1 MKMFYAIDVGNTN
14 IKVGIIEGD
23 KIITTFR
30 INSQVVHTTDEYGLM
45 LKGIPQMQG
54 IDVSRAEGA
63 IISSVVPKVMQSLH
77 NALVKY
83 LNINPI
89 IVGPGI
95 KTGIKLTSANPRE
108 VGADR
113 LVDVVAGYTK
123 YGGPLLVIDFGTA
136 TTYNLVTENGT
147 FSVGITAPGV
157 KISAKALWED
167 AAKLPEI
174 EIKKPDSILATET
187 VSSMQAGLI
196 YGQIGATKYI
206 IEQVKKEMGYD
217 TLKVVATGGMG
228 SVICPEIDEIE
239 YYDINLTIDG
249 LRILYEKNR

>member
-1 MKMFYAIDVGNTN
+1 MFFAIDVGNTN
-14 IKVGIIEGD
+14 IKIGIFDG
-23 KIITTFR
+23 KNLITTFR
-30 INSQVVHTTDEYGLM
+30 MNSQIVHTTDEYGLM
-45 LKGIPQMQG
+45 LKQIPEVQG
-54 IDVSRAEGA
+54 IDISQIEGA
-63 IISSVVPKVMQSLH
+63 IISSVVPKVMESLH
-77 NALVKY
+77 NAIVKY
-83 LNINPI
+83 FGIKPI

-95 KTGIKLTSANPRE
+95 KTGIKLTSSNPKE
-108 VGADR
+108 VGSDR
-113 LVDVVAGYTK
+113 LVDVVSGYEK

-136 TTYNLVTENGT
+136 TTYNLVTADGS

-174 EIKKPDSILATET
+174 EIKKPSSILATET
-187 VSSMQAGLI
+187 VTSMQAGLI

-217 TLKVVATGGMG
+217 NLKVVATGGMG
-228 SVICPEIDEIE
+228 SIISPEVEEID

-249 LRILYEKNR
+249 LRILYEKNTK

>member
-1 MKMFYAIDVGNTN
+1 MFFAIDVGNTN
-14 IKVGIIEGD
+14 IKVGIFDG
-23 KIITTFR
+23 KNLITTFR
-30 INSQVVHTTDEYGLM
+30 MNSQIVHTTDEYGLM
-45 LKGIPQMQG
+45 LKQIPDVQG
-54 IDVSRAEGA
+54 IDISQIEGA
-63 IISSVVPKVMQSLH
+63 IISSVVPKVMESLH
-77 NALVKY
+77 NAIVKY
-83 LNINPI
+83 FGIKPI

-95 KTGIKLTSANPRE
+95 KTGIKLTSSNPKE

-113 LVDVVAGYTK
+113 LVDVVSGYEK

-136 TTYNLVTENGT
+136 TTYNLVTADGS

-174 EIKKPDSILATET
+174 EIKKPSSILATET
-187 VSSMQAGLI
+187 VTSMQAGLI

-217 TLKVVATGGMG
+217 NLKVVATGGMG
-228 SVICPEIDEIE
+228 SIISPEVEEID

-249 LRILYEKNR
+249 LRILYEKNTK

>member
-1 MKMFYAIDVGNTN
+1 MFFAIDVGNTN
-14 IKVGIIEGD
+14 IKVGIFDG
-23 KIITTFR
+23 KNLITTFR
-30 INSQVVHTTDEYGLM
+30 MNSQIVHTTDEYGLM
-45 LKGIPQMQG
+45 LKQIPEVQG
-54 IDVSRAEGA
+54 IDLTKIEGA
-63 IISSVVPKVMQSLH
+63 IISSVVPKVMESLH
-77 NALVKY
+77 NAIVKY
-83 LNINPI
+83 FGIKPI

-95 KTGIKLTSANPRE
+95 KTGIKLTSSNPKE

-113 LVDVVAGYTK
+113 LVDVVSGYEK

-136 TTYNLVTENGT
+136 TTYNLVTADGS

-157 KISAKALWED
+157 KISAKALWKD

-174 EIKKPDSILATET
+174 EIKKPSSILATET
-187 VSSMQAGLI
+187 VTSMQAGLI

-217 TLKVVATGGMG
+217 NLKVVATGGMG
-228 SVICPEIDEIE
+228 SIISPEVEEID

-249 LRILYEKNR
+249 LRILYEKNTK

>member
-1 MKMFYAIDVGNTN
+1 MFFAIDVGNTN
-14 IKVGIIEGD
+14 IKIGIFDG
-23 KIITTFR
+23 KNLITTFR
-30 INSQVVHTTDEYGLM
+30 MNSQIVHTTDEYGLM
-45 LKGIPQMQG
+45 LKQIPEVQG
-54 IDVSRAEGA
+54 IDLTKIEGG
-63 IISSVVPKVMQSLH
+63 IISSVVPKVMESLH
-77 NALVKY
+77 NAIVKY
-83 LNINPI
+83 FGIKPI

-95 KTGIKLTSANPRE
+95 KTGIKLTSSNPKE

-113 LVDVVAGYTK
+113 LVDVVSGYEK

-136 TTYNLVTENGT
+136 TTYNLVTADGS

-174 EIKKPDSILATET
+174 EIKKPSSILATET
-187 VSSMQAGLI
+187 VTSMQAGLI

-217 TLKVVATGGMG
+217 NLKVVATGGMG
-228 SVICPEIDEIE
+228 SIISPEVEEID

-249 LRILYEKNR
+249 LRILYEKNTK

>member
-1 MKMFYAIDVGNTN
+1 MFFAIDVGNTN
-14 IKVGIIEGD
+14 IKVGIFDG
-23 KIITTFR
+23 KKLITTFR
-30 INSQVVHTTDEYGLM
+30 MNSQIVHTTDEYGLM
-45 LKGIPQMQG
+45 LKQIPEVQD
-54 IDVSRAEGA
+54 IDLTKIEGA
-63 IISSVVPKVMQSLH
+63 IISSVVPKVMESLH
-77 NALVKY
+77 NAIVKY
-83 LNINPI
+83 FGIKPI

-95 KTGIKLTSANPRE
+95 KTGIKLTSSNPKE

-113 LVDVVAGYTK
+113 LVDVVSGYEK

-136 TTYNLVTENGT
+136 TTYNLVTADGS

-174 EIKKPDSILATET
+174 EIKKPSSILATET

-217 TLKVVATGGMG
+217 KLKVVATGGMG
-228 SVICPEIDEIE
+228 SIISPEVEEID

-249 LRILYEKNR
+249 LRILYEKNTK

>member
-1 MKMFYAIDVGNTN
+1 MFFAIDVGNTN
-14 IKVGIIEGD
+14 IKVGIFDG
-23 KIITTFR
+23 KNLITTFR
-30 INSQVVHTTDEYGLM
+30 MNSQIVHTTDEYGLM
-45 LKGIPQMQG
+45 LKQIPEVQG
-54 IDVSRAEGA
+54 IDISQIEGA
-63 IISSVVPKVMQSLH
+63 IISSVVPKVMESLH
-77 NALVKY
+77 NAIVKY
-83 LNINPI
+83 FGIKPI

-95 KTGIKLTSANPRE
+95 KTGIKLTSSNPKE

-113 LVDVVAGYTK
+113 LVDVVSGYEK

-136 TTYNLVTENGT
+136 TTYNLVTADGS

-174 EIKKPDSILATET
+174 EIKKPSSILATET
-187 VSSMQAGLI
+187 VTSMQAGLI

-217 TLKVVATGGMG
+217 NLKVVATGVMG
-228 SVICPEIDEIE
+228 SIISPEVEEID

-249 LRILYEKNR
+249 LRILYEKNTK

>member
-1 MKMFYAIDVGNTN
+1 MFYTVDVGNTN
-14 IKVGIIEGD
+14 IKVGIFDGKELV
-23 KIITTFR
+23 TTFR
-30 INSQVVHTTDEYGLM
+30 INSQITHTTDEYGLM
-45 LKGIPQMQG
+45 LRQIPELQG
-54 IDVSRAEGA
+54 INVSAIEGA
-63 IISSVVPKVMQSLH
+63 IVSSVVPKVMESLN
-77 NALVKY
+77 NAFIKY
-83 LNINPI
+83 FGIKPI

-95 KTGIKLTSANPRE
+95 KTGIKLTSSNPRE

-113 LVDVVAGYTK
+113 LVDVVSGYEK

-136 TTYNLVTENGT
+136 TTYNLVTEDGT

-228 SVICPEIDEIE
+228 YIISPEVEEID

-249 LRILYEKNR
+249 LRILYEKNAK

>member
-1 MKMFYAIDVGNTN
+1 MFFAIDVGNTN
-14 IKVGIIEGD
+14 IKIGIFDG
-23 KIITTFR
+23 KNLITTFR
-30 INSQVVHTTDEYGLM
+30 MNSQIVHTTDEYGLM
-45 LKGIPQMQG
+45 LKQIPDVQG
-54 IDVSRAEGA
+54 IDISQIEGA
-63 IISSVVPKVMQSLH
+63 IISSVVPKVMESLH
-77 NALVKY
+77 NAIVKY
-83 LNINPI
+83 FGIKPI

-95 KTGIKLTSANPRE
+95 KTGIKLTSSNPKE

-113 LVDVVAGYTK
+113 LVDVVSGYEK

-136 TTYNLVTENGT
+136 TTYNLVTADGS

-174 EIKKPDSILATET
+174 EIKKPSSILATET
-187 VSSMQAGLI
+187 VTSMQAGLI

-217 TLKVVATGGMG
+217 NLKVVATGGMG
-228 SVICPEIDEIE
+228 SIISPEVEEID

-249 LRILYEKNR
+249 LRILYEKNTK

>member
-1 MKMFYAIDVGNTN
+1 MFFAIDVGNTN
-14 IKVGIIEGD
+14 IKIGIFDG
-23 KIITTFR
+23 KNLITTFR
-30 INSQVVHTTDEYGLM
+30 MNSQIVHTTDEYGLM
-45 LKGIPQMQG
+45 LKQIPEVQD
-54 IDVSRAEGA
+54 IDLTKIEGA
-63 IISSVVPKVMQSLH
+63 IISSVVPKVMESLH
-77 NALVKY
+77 NAIVKY
-83 LNINPI
+83 FGIKPI

-95 KTGIKLTSANPRE
+95 KTGIKLTSSNPKE

-113 LVDVVAGYTK
+113 LVDVVSGYEK

-136 TTYNLVTENGT
+136 TTYNLVTADGS

-174 EIKKPDSILATET
+174 EIKKPSSILATET
-187 VSSMQAGLI
+187 VTSMQAGLI

-217 TLKVVATGGMG
+217 NLKVVATGGMG
-228 SVICPEIDEIE
+228 SIISPEVEEID

-249 LRILYEKNR
+249 LRILYEKNTK

>member
-1 MKMFYAIDVGNTN
+1 MFFAIDVGNTN
-14 IKVGIIEGD
+14 IKVGIFDG
-23 KIITTFR
+23 KNLITTFR
-30 INSQVVHTTDEYGLM
+30 MNSQIVHTTDEYGLM
-45 LKGIPQMQG
+45 LKQIPEVQG
-54 IDVSRAEGA
+54 IDISQIEGG
-63 IISSVVPKVMQSLH
+63 IISSVVPKVMESLH
-77 NALVKY
+77 NAIVKY
-83 LNINPI
+83 FGIKPI

-95 KTGIKLTSANPRE
+95 KTGIKLTSSNPKE

-113 LVDVVAGYTK
+113 LVDVVSGYEK

-136 TTYNLVTENGT
+136 TTYNLVTADGS

-174 EIKKPDSILATET
+174 EIKKPSSILATET
-187 VSSMQAGLI
+187 VTSMQAGLI

-217 TLKVVATGGMG
+217 NLKVVATGGMG
-228 SVICPEIDEIE
+228 SIISPEVEEID

-249 LRILYEKNR
+249 LRILYEKNTK

>member
-1 MKMFYAIDVGNTN
+1 MFFAIDVGNTN
-14 IKVGIIEGD
+14 IKVGIFDG
-23 KIITTFR
+23 KNLITTFR
-30 INSQVVHTTDEYGLM
+30 MNSQIVHTTDEYGLM
-45 LKGIPQMQG
+45 LKQIPEVQG
-54 IDVSRAEGA
+54 IDISQIEGA
-63 IISSVVPKVMQSLH
+63 IISSVVPKVMESLH
-77 NALVKY
+77 NAIVKY
-83 LNINPI
+83 FGIKPI

-95 KTGIKLTSANPRE
+95 KTGIKLTSSNPKE

-113 LVDVVAGYTK
+113 LVDVVSGYEK

-136 TTYNLVTENGT
+136 TTYNLVTADGS

-174 EIKKPDSILATET
+174 EIKKPSSILATET
-187 VSSMQAGLI
+187 VTSMQAGLI

-217 TLKVVATGGMG
+217 NLKVVATGGMG
-228 SVICPEIDEIE
+228 SIISPEVEEID

-249 LRILYEKNR
+249 LRILYEKNTK

>member
-1 MKMFYAIDVGNTN
+1 MFFAIYVGNTN
-14 IKVGIIEGD
+14 IKIGIFDG
-23 KIITTFR
+23 KNLITTFR
-30 INSQVVHTTDEYGLM
+30 MNSQIVHTTDEYGLM
-45 LKGIPQMQG
+45 LKQIPEVQG
-54 IDVSRAEGA
+54 IDLTKIEGA
-63 IISSVVPKVMQSLH
+63 IISSVVPKVMESLH
-77 NALVKY
+77 NAIVKY
-83 LNINPI
+83 FGIKPI

-95 KTGIKLTSANPRE
+95 KTGIKLTSSNPKE

-113 LVDVVAGYTK
+113 LVDVVSVYEK

-136 TTYNLVTENGT
+136 TTYNLVTADGS

-174 EIKKPDSILATET
+174 EIKKPSSILATET
-187 VSSMQAGLI
+187 VTSMQAGLI

-217 TLKVVATGGMG
+217 NLKVVATGGMG
-228 SVICPEIDEIE
+228 SIISPEVEEID

-249 LRILYEKNR
+249 LRILYEKNTK

>member
-1 MKMFYAIDVGNTN
+1 MFFAIDVGNTN
-14 IKVGIIEGD
+14 IKVGIFDG
-23 KIITTFR
+23 KNLITTFR
-30 INSQVVHTTDEYGLM
+30 MNSQIVHTTDEYGLM
-45 LKGIPQMQG
+45 LKQIPEVQG
-54 IDVSRAEGA
+54 IDISQIEGA
-63 IISSVVPKVMQSLH
+63 IISSVVPKVMESLH
-77 NALVKY
+77 NAIVKY
-83 LNINPI
+83 FGIKPI

-95 KTGIKLTSANPRE
+95 KTGIKLTSSNPKE

-113 LVDVVAGYTK
+113 LVDVVSGYEK
-123 YGGPLLVIDFGTA
+123 YGGPLLFIDFGTA
-136 TTYNLVTENGT
+136 TTYNLVTADGS

-174 EIKKPDSILATET
+174 EIKKPSSILATET
-187 VSSMQAGLI
+187 VTSMQAGLI

-217 TLKVVATGGMG
+217 NLKVVATGGMG
-228 SVICPEIDEIE
+228 SIISPEVEEID

-249 LRILYEKNR
+249 LRILYEKNTK

>member
-1 MKMFYAIDVGNTN
+1 MFYAIDVGNTN
-14 IKVGIIEGD
+14 IKIGVIEGG
-23 KIITTFR
+23 KILTTFR
-30 INSQVVHTTDEYGLM
+30 ISTQTEQSTDEYGMM
-45 LKGIPQMQG
+45 LKQIPRLQG
-54 IDVSRAEGA
+54 IDVDNIEGA

-83 LNINPI
+83 FNINPI

-95 KTGIKLTSANPRE
+95 KTGIKLTSSNPKE

-113 LVDVVAGYTK
+113 LVDVVGGYEK

-136 TTYNLVTENGT
+136 TTYNLVTEDGK

-157 KISAKALWED
+157 RISAKALWED

-174 EIKKPDSILATET
+174 EIKKPKSILATET

-228 SVICPEIDEIE
+228 SIISPEVEEIDH
-239 YYDINLTIDG
+239 YDINLTIDG
-249 LRILYEKNR
+249 LRILYEKNK

>member
-1 MKMFYAIDVGNTN
+1 MFFAIDVGNTN
-14 IKVGIIEGD
+14 IKIGIFDG
-23 KIITTFR
+23 KNLITTFR
-30 INSQVVHTTDEYGLM
+30 MNSQIVHTTDEYGLM
-45 LKGIPQMQG
+45 LKQIPEVQG
-54 IDVSRAEGA
+54 IDLTKIEGA
-63 IISSVVPKVMQSLH
+63 IISSVVPKVMESLH
-77 NALVKY
+77 NAIVKY
-83 LNINPI
+83 FGIKPI

-95 KTGIKLTSANPRE
+95 KTGIKLTSSNPKE

-113 LVDVVAGYTK
+113 LVDVVSGYEK

-136 TTYNLVTENGT
+136 TTYNLVTADGS

-174 EIKKPDSILATET
+174 EIKKPSSILATET
-187 VSSMQAGLI
+187 VTSMQAGLI

-217 TLKVVATGGMG
+217 NLKVVATGGMG
-228 SVICPEIDEIE
+228 SIISPEVEEID
-239 YYDINLTIDG
+239 Y
-249 LRILYEKNR
+249 

>member
-1 MKMFYAIDVGNTN
+1 MFFAIDVGNTN
-14 IKVGIIEGD
+14 IKIGIFDG
-23 KIITTFR
+23 KNLITTFR
-30 INSQVVHTTDEYGLM
+30 MNSQIVHTTDDYGLM
-45 LKGIPQMQG
+45 LKQIPEVQG
-54 IDVSRAEGA
+54 IDLTKIEGA
-63 IISSVVPKVMQSLH
+63 IISSVVPKVMESLH
-77 NALVKY
+77 NAIVKY
-83 LNINPI
+83 FGIKPI

-95 KTGIKLTSANPRE
+95 KTGIKLTSSNPKE

-113 LVDVVAGYTK
+113 LVDVVSGYEK

-136 TTYNLVTENGT
+136 TTYNLVTADGS

-174 EIKKPDSILATET
+174 EIKKPSSILATET
-187 VSSMQAGLI
+187 VTSMQAGLI

-217 TLKVVATGGMG
+217 NLKVVATGGMG
-228 SVICPEIDEIE
+228 SIISPEVEEID

-249 LRILYEKNR
+249 LRILYEKNTK

>member
-1 MKMFYAIDVGNTN
+1 MFFAIDVGNTN
-14 IKVGIIEGD
+14 IKVGVIEGKD
-23 KIITTFR
+23 ILTTFR
-30 INSQVVHTTDEYGLM
+30 LNSQIDHTTDEYGMMLM
-45 LKGIPQMQG
+45 DIPARQG
-54 IDVSRAEGA
+54 IDVSGVEGA
-63 IISSVVPKVMQSLH
+63 IISSVVPNVMQSLN

-83 LNINPI
+83 MHIKPI

-95 KTGIKLTSANPRE
+95 KTGIKLTSSNPAE

-113 LVDVVAGYTK
+113 LVDVVSGYEK

-136 TTYNLVTENGT
+136 TTYNLVTEEGR

-174 EIKKPDSILATET
+174 EIKKPKSILATET

-217 TLKVVATGGMG
+217 EMKVVATGGMG
-228 SVICPEIDEIE
+228 GIIAPEVEEINF
-239 YYDINLTIDG
+239 YDKDLTING
-249 LRILYEKNR
+249 LRILYEKNKK

>member
-1 MKMFYAIDVGNTN
+1 MFFAIDVGNTN
-14 IKVGIIEGD
+14 IKVGIFDG
-23 KIITTFR
+23 KKLITTFR
-30 INSQVVHTTDEYGLM
+30 MNSQIVHTTDEYGLM
-45 LKGIPQMQG
+45 LKQIPEVQD
-54 IDVSRAEGA
+54 IDLTKIEGA
-63 IISSVVPKVMQSLH
+63 IISSVVPKVMESLH
-77 NALVKY
+77 NAIVKY
-83 LNINPI
+83 FGIKPI

-95 KTGIKLTSANPRE
+95 KTGIKLTSSNPKE

-113 LVDVVAGYTK
+113 LVDVVSGYEK

-136 TTYNLVTENGT
+136 TTYNLVTADGS

-174 EIKKPDSILATET
+174 EIKKPSSILATET
-187 VSSMQAGLI
+187 VTSMQAGLI

-217 TLKVVATGGMG
+217 KLKVVATGGMG
-228 SVICPEIDEIE
+228 SIISPEVEEID

-249 LRILYEKNR
+249 LRILYEKNTK

>member
-1 MKMFYAIDVGNTN
+1 MFFAIDVGNTN
-14 IKVGIIEGD
+14 IKVGIFDG
-23 KIITTFR
+23 KNLITTFR
-30 INSQVVHTTDEYGLM
+30 MNSQIVHTTDEYGLM
-45 LKGIPQMQG
+45 LKQIPEVQG
-54 IDVSRAEGA
+54 IDISQIEGA
-63 IISSVVPKVMQSLH
+63 IISSVVPKVMESLH
-77 NALVKY
+77 NAIVKY
-83 LNINPI
+83 FGIKPI

-95 KTGIKLTSANPRE
+95 KTGIKLTSSNPKE

-113 LVDVVAGYTK
+113 LVDVVSGYEK

-136 TTYNLVTENGT
+136 TTYNLVTADGS

-174 EIKKPDSILATET
+174 EIKKPSSILATET
-187 VSSMQAGLI
+187 VTSMQAGLI

-217 TLKVVATGGMG
+217 NLKVVATGGMG
-228 SVICPEIDEIE
+228 SIISPEVDEID

-249 LRILYEKNR
+249 LRILYEKNTK

>member
-1 MKMFYAIDVGNTN
+1 MFFAIDVGNTN
-14 IKVGIIEGD
+14 IKVGIFDG
-23 KIITTFR
+23 KKLITTFR
-30 INSQVVHTTDEYGLM
+30 MNSQIVHTTDEYGLM
-45 LKGIPQMQG
+45 LKQIPEVQD
-54 IDVSRAEGA
+54 IDISQIEGA
-63 IISSVVPKVMQSLH
+63 IISSVVPKVMESLH
-77 NALVKY
+77 NAIVKY
-83 LNINPI
+83 FGIKPI

-95 KTGIKLTSANPRE
+95 KTGIKLTSSNPKE

-113 LVDVVAGYTK
+113 LVDVVSGYEK

-136 TTYNLVTENGT
+136 TTYNLVTADGS

-174 EIKKPDSILATET
+174 EIKKPSSILATET

-217 TLKVVATGGMG
+217 NLKVVATGGMG
-228 SVICPEIDEIE
+228 SIISPEVEEID

-249 LRILYEKNR
+249 LRILYEKNTK

>member
-1 MKMFYAIDVGNTN
+1 MFFAIDVGNTN
-14 IKVGIIEGD
+14 IKIGIFDG
-23 KIITTFR
+23 KNLITTFR
-30 INSQVVHTTDEYGLM
+30 MNSQIVHTTDEYGLM
-45 LKGIPQMQG
+45 LKQIPEVQG
-54 IDVSRAEGA
+54 IDLTKIEGA
-63 IISSVVPKVMQSLH
+63 IISSVVPKVMESLH
-77 NALVKY
+77 NAIVKY
-83 LNINPI
+83 FGIKPI

-95 KTGIKLTSANPRE
+95 KTGIKLTSSNPKE

-113 LVDVVAGYTK
+113 LVDVVSGYEK

-136 TTYNLVTENGT
+136 TTYNLVTADGS

-174 EIKKPDSILATET
+174 EIKKPSSILATET
-187 VSSMQAGLI
+187 VTSMQAGLI

-217 TLKVVATGGMG
+217 NQQVVATGGMG
-228 SVICPEIDEIE
+228 SIISPEVEEID

-249 LRILYEKNR
+249 LRILYEKNTK

>member
-1 MKMFYAIDVGNTN
+1 MFFAIDVGNTN
-14 IKVGIIEGD
+14 IKIGIFDG
-23 KIITTFR
+23 KNLITTFR
-30 INSQVVHTTDEYGLM
+30 MNSQIVHTTDEYGLM
-45 LKGIPQMQG
+45 LKQIPEVQG
-54 IDVSRAEGA
+54 IDLTKIEGA
-63 IISSVVPKVMQSLH
+63 IISSVVPKVMESLH
-77 NALVKY
+77 NAIVKY
-83 LNINPI
+83 FGIKPI

-95 KTGIKLTSANPRE
+95 KTGIKLTSSNPKE

-113 LVDVVAGYTK
+113 LVDVVSGYEK

-136 TTYNLVTENGT
+136 TTYNLVTADGS

-174 EIKKPDSILATET
+174 EIKKLSSILATET
-187 VSSMQAGLI
+187 VTSMQAGLI

-217 TLKVVATGGMG
+217 NLKVVATGGMG
-228 SVICPEIDEIE
+228 SIISPEVEEID

-249 LRILYEKNR
+249 LRILYEKNTK

>member
-1 MKMFYAIDVGNTN
+1 MFFAIDVGNTN
-14 IKVGIIEGD
+14 IKIGIFDG
-23 KIITTFR
+23 KNLITTFR
-30 INSQVVHTTDEYGLM
+30 MNSQIVHTTDEYGLM
-45 LKGIPQMQG
+45 LKQIPDVQG
-54 IDVSRAEGA
+54 IDISQIEGA
-63 IISSVVPKVMQSLH
+63 IISSVVPKVMESLH
-77 NALVKY
+77 NAVVKY
-83 LNINPI
+83 FGIKPI

-95 KTGIKLTSANPRE
+95 KTGIKLTSSNPKE

-113 LVDVVAGYTK
+113 LVDVVSGYEK

-136 TTYNLVTENGT
+136 TTYNLVTADGS

-174 EIKKPDSILATET
+174 EIKKPSSILATET
-187 VSSMQAGLI
+187 VTSMQAGLI

-217 TLKVVATGGMG
+217 NLKVVATGGMG
-228 SVICPEIDEIE
+228 SIISPEVEEID

-249 LRILYEKNR
+249 LRILYEKNTK

>member
-1 MKMFYAIDVGNTN
+1 MFFAIDVGNTN
-14 IKVGIIEGD
+14 IKVGIFDG
-23 KIITTFR
+23 KKLITTFR
-30 INSQVVHTTDEYGLM
+30 MNSQITHTTDEYGLM
-45 LKGIPQMQG
+45 LKQIPEVQG
-54 IDVSRAEGA
+54 IDLTKIEGA
-63 IISSVVPKVMQSLH
+63 IISSVVPKVMESLH
-77 NALVKY
+77 NAIVKY
-83 LNINPI
+83 FGIKPI

-95 KTGIKLTSANPRE
+95 KTGIKLTSSNPKE

-113 LVDVVAGYTK
+113 LVDVVSGYEK

-136 TTYNLVTENGT
+136 TTYNLVTADGS

-174 EIKKPDSILATET
+174 EIKKPSSILATET
-187 VSSMQAGLI
+187 VTSMQAGLI

-217 TLKVVATGGMG
+217 NLKVVATGGMG
-228 SVICPEIDEIE
+228 SIISPEVEEID

-249 LRILYEKNR
+249 LRILYEKNTK

>member
-1 MKMFYAIDVGNTN
+1 MFFAIDVGNTN
-14 IKVGIIEGD
+14 IKVGIFDG
-23 KIITTFR
+23 KNLITTFR
-30 INSQVVHTTDEYGLM
+30 MNSQIVHTTDEYGLM
-45 LKGIPQMQG
+45 LKQIPEVQG
-54 IDVSRAEGA
+54 IDISQIEGA
-63 IISSVVPKVMQSLH
+63 IISSVVPKVMESLH
-77 NALVKY
+77 NAIVKY
-83 LNINPI
+83 FGINPI

-95 KTGIKLTSANPRE
+95 KTGIKLTSSNPKE

-113 LVDVVAGYTK
+113 LVDVVSGYEK

-136 TTYNLVTENGT
+136 TTYNLVTADGS

-174 EIKKPDSILATET
+174 EIKKPSSILATET
-187 VSSMQAGLI
+187 VTSMQAGLI

-217 TLKVVATGGMG
+217 NLKVVATGGMG
-228 SVICPEIDEIE
+228 SIISPEVEEID

-249 LRILYEKNR
+249 LRILYEKNTK

>member
-1 MKMFYAIDVGNTN
+1 MFFAIDVGNTN
-14 IKVGIIEGD
+14 IKIGIFDG
-23 KIITTFR
+23 KNLITTFR
-30 INSQVVHTTDEYGLM
+30 MNSQIVHTTDEYGLM
-45 LKGIPQMQG
+45 LKQIPEVQG
-54 IDVSRAEGA
+54 IDLTKIEGA
-63 IISSVVPKVMQSLH
+63 IISSVVPKVMESLH
-77 NALVKY
+77 NAIVKY
-83 LNINPI
+83 FGIKPI

-95 KTGIKLTSANPRE
+95 KTGIKLTSSNPRE

-113 LVDVVAGYTK
+113 LVDVVSGYEK

-136 TTYNLVTENGT
+136 TTYNLVTADGS

-174 EIKKPDSILATET
+174 EIKKPSSILATET
-187 VSSMQAGLI
+187 VTSMQAGLI

-217 TLKVVATGGMG
+217 NLKVVATGGMG
-228 SVICPEIDEIE
+228 SIISPEVEEID

-249 LRILYEKNR
+249 LRILYEKNTK

>member
-1 MKMFYAIDVGNTN
+1 MFFAIDVGNTN
-14 IKVGIIEGD
+14 IKVGIFDG
-23 KIITTFR
+23 KNLITTFR
-30 INSQVVHTTDEYGLM
+30 MNSQIVHTTDEYGLM
-45 LKGIPQMQG
+45 LKQIPEVQG
-54 IDVSRAEGA
+54 IDISQIEGA
-63 IISSVVPKVMQSLH
+63 IISSVVPKVMESLH
-77 NALVKY
+77 NAIVKY
-83 LNINPI
+83 FGIKPI

-95 KTGIKLTSANPRE
+95 KTGIKLTSSNPKE

-113 LVDVVAGYTK
+113 LVDVVSGYEK

-136 TTYNLVTENGT
+136 TTYNLVTADGS

-174 EIKKPDSILATET
+174 EIKKPSSILATET
-187 VSSMQAGLI
+187 VTSMQAGLI

-217 TLKVVATGGMG
+217 KLKVVATGGMG
-228 SVICPEIDEIE
+228 SIISPEVEEID

-249 LRILYEKNR
+249 LRILYEKNTK

>member
-1 MKMFYAIDVGNTN
+1 MFFAIDVGNTN
-14 IKVGIIEGD
+14 IKVGIFDG
-23 KIITTFR
+23 KKLITTFR
-30 INSQVVHTTDEYGLM
+30 MNSQIVHTTDEYGLM
-45 LKGIPQMQG
+45 LKQIPEVQG
-54 IDVSRAEGA
+54 IDISQIEGA
-63 IISSVVPKVMQSLH
+63 IISSVVPKVMESLH
-77 NALVKY
+77 NAIVKY
-83 LNINPI
+83 FGIKPI

-95 KTGIKLTSANPRE
+95 KTGIKLTSSNPKE

-113 LVDVVAGYTK
+113 LVDVVSGYEK

-136 TTYNLVTENGT
+136 TTYNLVTADGS
-147 FSVGITAPGV
+147 FPVGITAPGV

-174 EIKKPDSILATET
+174 EIKKPSSILATET
-187 VSSMQAGLI
+187 VTSMQAGLI

-217 TLKVVATGGMG
+217 NLKVVATGGMG
-228 SVICPEIDEIE
+228 SIISPEVDEID

-249 LRILYEKNR
+249 LRILYEKNTK

>member
-1 MKMFYAIDVGNTN
+1 MFFAIDVGNTN
-14 IKVGIIEGD
+14 IKIGIFDG
-23 KIITTFR
+23 KNLITTFR
-30 INSQVVHTTDEYGLM
+30 MNSQIVHTTDEYGLM
-45 LKGIPQMQG
+45 LKQIPEVQD
-54 IDVSRAEGA
+54 IDLTKIEGA
-63 IISSVVPKVMQSLH
+63 IISSVVPKVMESLH
-77 NALVKY
+77 NAIVKY
-83 LNINPI
+83 FGIKPI

-95 KTGIKLTSANPRE
+95 KTGIKLTSSNPKE

-113 LVDVVAGYTK
+113 LVDVVSGYEK

-136 TTYNLVTENGT
+136 TTYNLVTADGS

-174 EIKKPDSILATET
+174 EIKKPSSILATET
-187 VSSMQAGLI
+187 VTSMQAGLI

-217 TLKVVATGGMG
+217 KLKVVATGGMG
-228 SVICPEIDEIE
+228 SIISPEVEEID

-249 LRILYEKNR
+249 LRILYEKNTK

>member
-1 MKMFYAIDVGNTN
+1 MFFAIDVGNTN
-14 IKVGIIEGD
+14 IKIGIFDG
-23 KIITTFR
+23 KNLITTFR
-30 INSQVVHTTDEYGLM
+30 MNSQIVHTTDEYGLM
-45 LKGIPQMQG
+45 LKQIPEVQG
-54 IDVSRAEGA
+54 IDISQIEGA
-63 IISSVVPKVMQSLH
+63 IISSVVPKVMESLH
-77 NALVKY
+77 NAIVKY
-83 LNINPI
+83 FGIKPI

-95 KTGIKLTSANPRE
+95 NTGIKLTSSNPKE

-113 LVDVVAGYTK
+113 LVDVVSGYEK

-136 TTYNLVTENGT
+136 TTYNLVTADGS

-174 EIKKPDSILATET
+174 EIKKPSSILATET
-187 VSSMQAGLI
+187 VTSMQAGLI

-217 TLKVVATGGMG
+217 NLKVVATGGMG
-228 SVICPEIDEIE
+228 SIISPEVEEID

-249 LRILYEKNR
+249 LRILYEKNTK

>member
-1 MKMFYAIDVGNTN
+1 MFFAIDVGNTN
-14 IKVGIIEGD
+14 IKIGIFDG
-23 KIITTFR
+23 KNLITTFR
-30 INSQVVHTTDEYGLM
+30 MNSQIVHTTDEYGLM
-45 LKGIPQMQG
+45 LKQIPEVQG
-54 IDVSRAEGA
+54 IDLTKIEGA
-63 IISSVVPKVMQSLH
+63 IISSVVPKVMESLH
-77 NALVKY
+77 NAIVKY
-83 LNINPI
+83 FGIKPI

-95 KTGIKLTSANPRE
+95 KTGIKLTSSNPKE

-113 LVDVVAGYTK
+113 LVDVVSGYEK

-136 TTYNLVTENGT
+136 TTYNLVTADGS
-147 FSVGITAPGV
+147 FSVGITAPGM

-174 EIKKPDSILATET
+174 EIKKPSSILATET
-187 VSSMQAGLI
+187 VTSMQAGLI

-217 TLKVVATGGMG
+217 NLKVVATGGMG
-228 SVICPEIDEIE
+228 SIISPEVEEID

-249 LRILYEKNR
+249 LRILYEKNTK

>member
-1 MKMFYAIDVGNTN
+1 MFFAIDVGNTN
-14 IKVGIIEGD
+14 IKIGIFDG
-23 KIITTFR
+23 KNLITTSR
-30 INSQVVHTTDEYGLM
+30 MNSQIVHTTDEYGLM
-45 LKGIPQMQG
+45 LKQIPEVQG
-54 IDVSRAEGA
+54 IDLTKIEGA
-63 IISSVVPKVMQSLH
+63 IISSVVPKVMESLH
-77 NALVKY
+77 NAIVKY
-83 LNINPI
+83 FGIKPI

-95 KTGIKLTSANPRE
+95 KTGIKLTSSNPKE

-113 LVDVVAGYTK
+113 LVDVVSGYEK

-136 TTYNLVTENGT
+136 TTYNLVTADGS

-174 EIKKPDSILATET
+174 EIKKPSSILATET
-187 VSSMQAGLI
+187 VTSMQAGLI

-217 TLKVVATGGMG
+217 NLKVVATGGMG
-228 SVICPEIDEIE
+228 SIISPEVEEID

-249 LRILYEKNR
+249 LRILYEKNTK

>member
-1 MKMFYAIDVGNTN
+1 M
-14 IKVGIIEGD
+14 
-23 KIITTFR
+23 
-30 INSQVVHTTDEYGLM
+30 NSQIVHTTDEYGLM
-45 LKGIPQMQG
+45 LKQIPEVQG
-54 IDVSRAEGA
+54 IDLTKIEGA
-63 IISSVVPKVMQSLH
+63 IISSVVPKVMESLH
-77 NALVKY
+77 NAIVKY
-83 LNINPI
+83 FGIKPI

-95 KTGIKLTSANPRE
+95 KTGIKLTSSNPKE

-113 LVDVVAGYTK
+113 LVDVVSGYEK

-136 TTYNLVTENGT
+136 TTYNLVTADGS

-174 EIKKPDSILATET
+174 EIKKPSSILATET
-187 VSSMQAGLI
+187 VTSMQAGLI

-217 TLKVVATGGMG
+217 NLKVVATGGMG
-228 SVICPEIDEIE
+228 SIISPEVEEID

-249 LRILYEKNR
+249 LRILYEKNTK

>member
-1 MKMFYAIDVGNTN
+1 MFFAIDAGNTN
-14 IKVGIIEGD
+14 IKVGIFDG
-23 KIITTFR
+23 KNLITTFR
-30 INSQVVHTTDEYGLM
+30 MNSQIVHTTDEYGLM
-45 LKGIPQMQG
+45 LKQIPEVQG
-54 IDVSRAEGA
+54 IDISQIEGA
-63 IISSVVPKVMQSLH
+63 IISSVVPKVMESLH
-77 NALVKY
+77 NAIVKY
-83 LNINPI
+83 FGIKPI

-95 KTGIKLTSANPRE
+95 KTGIKLTSSNPKE

-113 LVDVVAGYTK
+113 LVDVVSGYEK

-136 TTYNLVTENGT
+136 TTYNLVTADGS

-174 EIKKPDSILATET
+174 EIKKPSSILATET
-187 VSSMQAGLI
+187 VTSMQAGLI

-217 TLKVVATGGMG
+217 NLKVVATGGMG
-228 SVICPEIDEIE
+228 SIISPEVEEID

-249 LRILYEKNR
+249 LRILYEKNTK